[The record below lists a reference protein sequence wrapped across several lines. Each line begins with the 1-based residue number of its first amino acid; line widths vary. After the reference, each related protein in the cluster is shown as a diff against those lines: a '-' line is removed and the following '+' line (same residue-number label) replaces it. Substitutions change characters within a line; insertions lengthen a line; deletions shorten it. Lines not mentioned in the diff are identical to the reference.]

1 MSGVALL
8 LVLGAAVAHAAWNV
22 VAHGSSR
29 SGLPF
34 LWWGAVTSTVLWA
47 IAVPF
52 TGGLFT
58 GDGGDLTGFLL
69 GIGVSAVLHVVYMLV
84 LQRGYA
90 AGDLSTVYA
99 TARGSGP
106 LLTVL
111 VAVMLLGERLT
122 VPAVIGVVTVIAGV
136 VAIGFVDRRPGG
148 RRGPDRAV
156 VFGLLTGVAIAAY
169 TVWDT
174 FALRRWEAS
183 PVAFM
188 VGCTALE
195 VVLFTVLL
203 GRRRAALG
211 ATWRMQWRRLLV
223 FGILS
228 PLSYI
233 LVLTAVTIAPVALVA
248 PVREV
253 SVVLVSLF
261 GAFVLRE
268 ARPGRRVAASILVV
282 VGIVLLAL

>member
-1 MSGVALL
+1 
-8 LVLGAAVAHAAWNV
+8 
-22 VAHGSSR
+22 
-29 SGLPF
+29 
-34 LWWGAVTSTVLWA
+34 
-47 IAVPF
+47 
-52 TGGLFT
+52 
-58 GDGGDLTGFLL
+58 
-69 GIGVSAVLHVVYMLV
+69 
-84 LQRGYA
+84 
-90 AGDLSTVYA
+90 
-99 TARGSGP
+99 
-106 LLTVL
+106 
-111 VAVMLLGERLT
+111 
-122 VPAVIGVVTVIAGV
+122 
-136 VAIGFVDRRPGG
+136 
-148 RRGPDRAV
+148 